1 MSKTPLSDANEVD
14 LNKDFS
20 TRVLPN
26 GRREV
31 VTKYVPA
38 HIARHL
44 ETMVYDYLTTT
55 ATEANEARG
64 HIADQIQGWLDWQEL
79 RAGKTLLDDHSVMS
93 VLVWPSRGQL
103 KNWIRA
109 IRCRSSMLPRDITNH
124 SLQTLAFVP
133 LEKDKTIELV
143 TKWNAHR
150 YPENQY
156 EAGLNNGRHECAADL
171 LEATLAKP
179 KFGGSKDASETEK
192 PASSKEKL

>member
-14 LNKDFS
+14 LDRDFS

-38 HIARHL
+38 HIARQL

-93 VLVWPSRGQL
+93 VPVWPSRGQL

-109 IRCRSSMLPRDITNH
+109 IRCRVSVPVDAGKHEQLMKFYSVDSTDALIEAQANQIERLQQRVRTLERPPAMYFKPR
-124 SLQTLAFVP
+124 
-133 LEKDKTIELV
+133 E
-143 TKWNAHR
+143 
-150 YPENQY
+150 
-156 EAGLNNGRHECAADL
+156 G
-171 LEATLAKP
+171 
-179 KFGGSKDASETEK
+179 
-192 PASSKEKL
+192 